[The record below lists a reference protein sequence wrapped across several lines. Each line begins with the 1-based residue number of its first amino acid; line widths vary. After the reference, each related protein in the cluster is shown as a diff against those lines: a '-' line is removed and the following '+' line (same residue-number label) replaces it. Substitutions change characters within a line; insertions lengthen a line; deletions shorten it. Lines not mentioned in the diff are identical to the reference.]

1 VTAPSA
7 YASPR
12 RATPPA
18 APAPPPNT
26 GGVDLHAHTTASDG
40 DLSPTGLI
48 EVAARARLEAVAVT
62 DHDTVAGIPEA
73 IEAGARLGVTVVPG
87 IEISCDVPRGT
98 CHVLGYYVDAY
109 SPFLAEPLLFLRK
122 RRLERAAGI
131 LDRLSNLGMSVSIPA
146 RSADSSV
153 GRPHIAKALLDA
165 GHVGS
170 TQEAFERF
178 LAEGRPAFIAGPRL
192 LPHEAFEMILRAGGV
207 PVLAHPHTF
216 DNEAMIRVYA
226 KQGLCGIEGRYAGY
240 NATVVA
246 RWVRLAKEL
255 NLVVTSGS
263 DFHGSVRPDR
273 PLGMVRSPL
282 ELLDELQRKRRS

>member
-1 VTAPSA
+1 VTVAETVSRTPSTA
-7 YASPR
+7 V
-12 RATPPA
+12 TV
-18 APAPPPNT
+18 

-40 DLSPTGLI
+40 EPTPTGLV
-48 EVAARARLEAVAVT
+48 ETAAKAGLEAVAVT

-73 IEAGARLGVTVVPG
+73 LDAGARLGVIVVPG

-98 CHVLGYYVDAY
+98 CHVLGYFVDHR
-109 SPFLAEPLLFLRK
+109 SPFLGEPLLFLRK

-131 LDRLSNLGMSVSIPA
+131 LDRLGKLGMTVSVPA

-153 GRPHIAKALLDA
+153 GRPHIAKALVDA

-170 TQEAFERF
+170 TQEAFDRF
-178 LAEGRPAFIAGPRL
+178 LAEGRPAFLAGPRV

-216 DNEAMIRVYA
+216 DNDAMIRVYA

-240 NATVVA
+240 SNAMIG
-246 RWVRLAKEL
+246 RWGKLAKEL

-263 DFHGSVRPDR
+263 DFHGSNRPDR
-273 PLGMVRSPL
+273 PLGMVRSSL
-282 ELLDELQRKRRS
+282 SLLDELKNKRRS